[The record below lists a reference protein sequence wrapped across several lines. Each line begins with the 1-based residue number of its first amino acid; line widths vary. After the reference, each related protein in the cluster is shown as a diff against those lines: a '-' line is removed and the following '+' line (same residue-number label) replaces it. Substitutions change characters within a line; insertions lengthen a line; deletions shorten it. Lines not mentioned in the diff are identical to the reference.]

1 MPNSVTVVD
10 TKLQTFVQVK
20 DLKFQTLGNVH
31 EKHLV
36 TSSCGGG

>member
-20 DLKFQTLGNVH
+20 DLKFKIDSNSLFH
-31 EKHLV
+31 KILAIFLIFL
-36 TSSCGGG
+36 